1 METEHSLS
9 CEGDPKEALPLFSL
23 LFSSLPFPSFLPLL
37 FWVAYYCRHFSDRSN
52 LLQLNTTLHSEEC
65 LGFHTK
71 WNRRGLIHIQAQP
84 CLTAQAPSLGRMV
97 RVLGPQ
103 SPIQNWD
110 NNTYIV

>member
-1 METEHSLS
+1 MKTEHSLS
-9 CEGDPKEALPLFSL
+9 CKGDPQDAFSLFSL
-23 LFSSLPFPSFLPLL
+23 LFYPLPFPSFLPLL
-37 FWVAYYCRHFSDRSN
+37 FLVAYYCRHFSDQSN
-52 LLQLNTTLHSEEC
+52 LLQLKTALHSEEC

-71 WNRRGLIHIQAQP
+71 WNRHGPVHTQAQP
-84 CLTAQAPSLGRMV
+84 GLTAQAPSWGRML